1 MPLCRASSRPCKTT
15 PILTDVNSD
24 QQQTGLETDVIIDRD
39 TASRLGLAMSQ
50 IDNTL
55 YDAFGQRQ
63 VSTIYS
69 AINQY
74 HVVMEVAP
82 RYWQDP
88 SILKSLYVSTA
99 GASPS
104 GVSTTN
110 AVVGTVTQTPALPAP
125 GSSPASSTGEAATQA
140 GIEAR
145 NAQTNALA
153 NTGRQGTSSGA
164 AVSTAEETMV
174 PLAAISHFDPG
185 HTPLSVN
192 HQGLFVAS
200 TISFNLRPGAALGDA
215 DQRNR
220 AGDERSSTPPPRFTA
235 ACKAPR
241 GPSRNLLAN
250 ERFLLLAALGHDLHC
265 PRHPL

>member
-1 MPLCRASSRPCKTT
+1 
-15 PILTDVNSD
+15 
-24 QQQTGLETDVIIDRD
+24 
-39 TASRLGLAMSQ
+39 MSQ

-74 HVVMEVAP
+74 HVVMEVDP

-88 SILKSLYVSTA
+88 SILKDLYISTV

-110 AVVGTVTQTPALPAP
+110 AVVGTVTQSAGLAAP
-125 GSSPASSTGEAATQA
+125 GSSPATTTQTTNVA
-140 GIEAR
+140 GIEAQ

-164 AVSTAEETMV
+164 AVSTTQETMV
-174 PLAAISHFDPG
+174 PLAAFSHFEPG
-185 HTPLSVN
+185 HTPLAVN

-200 TISFNLRPGAALGDA
+200 TISFNLQPGAALSDA
-215 DQRNR
+215 
-220 AGDERSSTPPPRFTA
+220 EREIHETMAKLHPPPTVRGSFQGTA
-235 ACKAPR
+235 RAF
-241 GPSRNLLAN
+241 GESLAN
-250 ERFLLLAALGHDLHC
+250 ERFLILAALATIYIVLGILYESFVHQSPSSPPCLRPGLARSSHFC
-265 PRHPL
+265 CFTPSSASSP